1 MDKKKRIHNYD
12 KYKASICLLCIFS
25 ACFLMQRWNQTNAKV
40 IKDIFITEG
49 SAAPQAINVGQ
60 QVEFSA
66 KYQAG
71 MEGDEYFL
79 HVCKSKKMSLDQ
91 YCQDGSWCDSSAFS
105 VNNPLSCLYTTTPQ
119 KNANNNY
126 YMFICDKNKQCSS
139 PFSGKFSIIRNT
151 LTLQA
156 PGSLDLKPVPF
167 SFEPQESADNAIEEL
182 VITSQTSNNAGWSLD
197 VTSAD
202 WIDGDGISIDYDGDG
217 STTGQL
223 TTDLDQATIEST
235 EAISGI
241 ILGKT
246 DSFST
251 TVKTINI
258 ATASKKNGNG
268 TFTIKGVRF
277 DQSVPG
283 NQKEGEYKTVLT
295 FTIS

>member
-1 MDKKKRIHNYD
+1 MDRKKRIHNYD
-12 KYKASICLLCIFS
+12 IYKVSICLLCIFS
-25 ACFLMQRWNQTNAKV
+25 ACFLMQGWHQTNAKV
-40 IKDIFITEG
+40 LKDTSISEG
-49 SAAPQAINVGQ
+49 IVTPQTVNVGQ

-71 MEGDEYFL
+71 IGGDEYFL

-105 VNNPLSCLYTTTPQ
+105 ADNPLSCQYTTTSQ
-119 KNANNNY
+119 ENANNNY
-126 YMFICDKNKQCSS
+126 FMFVCDKNKQCSS
-139 PFSGKFSIIRNT
+139 PLSGSFGIARNT

-156 PGSLDLKPVPF
+156 PDSLSLTPVPF
-167 SFEPQESADNAIEEL
+167 SFEAQESADNSIGDL
-182 VITSQTSNNAGWSLD
+182 IVISQTSNNAGWSLD

-202 WIDGDGISIDYDGDG
+202 WVDGDGISIDYDGDG

-223 TTDLDQATIEST
+223 TTDLDSATLEST
-235 EAISGI
+235 DPISGV

-246 DSFST
+246 DSFSS
-251 TVKTINI
+251 TVETINI
-258 ATASKKNGNG
+258 ATAGKKNGNG
-268 TFTIKGVRF
+268 TFIIKGVRF